1 MTIGRIEVNGSM
13 PPDRRHA
20 TRLDRVLAFALS
32 RTDVIVSVAD
42 QFMVSAANF
51 AIGILA
57 ARALGVAEFGR
68 FAVILIIATLMQAFH
83 NVILSM
89 PMMTLAGQ
97 RSRRSAGYFSAVM
110 AWNVVLS
117 TIAGILAAL
126 IVIAMYGAR
135 DGALPWPLIG
145 AAAVYTV
152 ANNLHYVLRRV
163 LFVQNLGL
171 RAFTLDAVRYA
182 CVGVGII
189 GVARLASPSAE
200 GVLWVL
206 GAAAFISF
214 VAFAPFLPRGR
225 ISMRLMRAVIARHW
239 PFARWLLPM
248 TGLTL
253 LHEQA
258 IFVGVG
264 VMLGD
269 PAVGALRSG
278 QYLLGVTHFLT
289 MAMEN
294 FVPTGA
300 ARAFTAGGRVQLRHY
315 LFRQMVLF
323 GAIIGTL
330 ILLIAVFAQWWL
342 TTAFGP
348 AYTEFAPVL
357 RVYAVSYCCIFVRD
371 VWTHYFRAIE
381 RTDIILKAFAWSFVA
396 CLVLFYPALTVF
408 GVVGAALIVL
418 VAHAVSMIYLLLRV
432 RNDIPATESIP

>member
-1 MTIGRIEVNGSM
+1 MTIERTR
-13 PPDRRHA
+13 DA
-20 TRLDRVLAFALS
+20 TRTGAIYSRALDFARARS
-32 RTDVIVSVAD
+32 GVIISVAD

-51 AIGILA
+51 LIGILA

-68 FAVILIIATLMQAFH
+68 FAVILIVAMLLQAFH

-97 RSRRSAGYFSAVM
+97 RSRRTASYFGAVM
-110 AWNVVLS
+110 AWNIVLS
-117 TIAGILAAL
+117 VLAGCVAAL
-126 IVIAMYGAR
+126 IIMAMYGLR
-135 DGALPWPLIG
+135 DGVLPWPLIG
-145 AAAVYTV
+145 AAAAYAA

-163 LFVQNLGL
+163 VFAQDLGV
-171 RAFTLDAVRYA
+171 RAFLLDAARYA
-182 CVGVGII
+182 CVVAGIAALSRW
-189 GVARLASPSAE
+189 GTPNAQGLLL
-200 GVLWVL
+200 VLSI
-206 GAAAFISF
+206 AAAVSF
-214 VAFAPFLPRGR
+214 MMFAPFLPRGR
-225 ISMRLMRAVIARHW
+225 VTMRLMTSVMARHW

-248 TGLTL
+248 TALTL

-269 PAVGALRSG
+269 AATGALRSG

-300 ARAFTAGGRVQLRHY
+300 ARAYTGGGRAQLRHY

-323 GAIIGTL
+323 GTIIGAL

-348 AYTEFAPVL
+348 AYADFSLVL
-357 RVYAVSYCCIFVRD
+357 RIYAVSYCCIFVRD

-381 RTDIILKAFAWSFVA
+381 RTDIILKAFVWSFIA
-396 CLVLFYPALTVF
+396 CVVLFYPALHFF
-408 GVVGAALIVL
+408 GVAGAAFIVL
-418 VAHAVSMIYLLLRV
+418 VAHAVSMIYMLLSV
-432 RNDIPATESIP
+432 RNDTTATEGVI